1 MILYI
6 SIEVAVGNMHI
17 PQCETSEIDVLSFR
31 EALEGEE
38 HGSLEYDR
46 EKWLYVP
53 NAYTEYRYILGTR
66 GKNPLICIG
75 INPST
80 AKPDD
85 LDNTLKS
92 VERTARFNGY
102 DSFIMFNVYA
112 QRATNP
118 DDMEKCY
125 NEFLHKENMEAFRY
139 VLSSYADGNVPAV
152 WAAWGTIIEK
162 RPYLVECVRE
172 MIEIGKEYGAQW
184 YSVGKRSV
192 KGHPHHPLYL
202 KNNSPCDVFDIEGY
216 LSTL

>member
-1 MILYI
+1 
-6 SIEVAVGNMHI
+6 MHI
-17 PQCETSEIDVLSFR
+17 PKCETGALQILTFK
-31 EALEGEE
+31 EALETEGN
-38 HGSLEYDR
+38 GSFEYDR

-53 NAYTEYRYILGTR
+53 NAYTEYRYILGTK
-66 GKNPLICIG
+66 GANPLICIG

-92 VERTARFNGY
+92 VERTAKFNGY

-118 DDMEKCY
+118 EDMDSCF
-125 NEFLHKENMEAFRY
+125 NDFLHKENMQAFRY
-139 VLSSYADGNVPAV
+139 VLSSYKDGNKPSV

-162 RPYLVECVRE
+162 RPYLVSCVKE
-172 MIEIGKEYGAQW
+172 MVDIGNEYCAQW
-184 YSVGKRSV
+184 YTVGKRSV

-202 KNNSPCDVFDIEGY
+202 KNNSPVDLFDVRSY
-216 LSTL
+216 LKTL

>member
-1 MILYI
+1 
-6 SIEVAVGNMHI
+6 MHV
-17 PQCETSEIDVLSFR
+17 PKCETKEMEILSFSD
-31 EALEGEE
+31 ALAGEE
-38 HGSLEYDR
+38 KGSFEYDR

-53 NAYTEYRYILGTR
+53 NAYTEYRYILGTK
-66 GKNPLICIG
+66 GVNPLICIG

-92 VERTARFNGY
+92 VERTALHNGY

-118 DDMEKCY
+118 GDMDDCF
-125 NEFLHKENMEAFRY
+125 NEYLHKENMEAFRY
-139 VLSSYADGNVPAV
+139 VLSSYGEGNIPAV

-162 RPYLVECVRE
+162 RPYLIPCVKD
-172 MIEIGKEYGAQW
+172 MIKIGNEFGAKW
-184 YSVGKRSV
+184 YTVGKRSV

-202 KNNSPCDVFDIEGY
+202 KNNSPVDEFDIESY
-216 LSTL
+216 IDTI

>member
-1 MILYI
+1 
-6 SIEVAVGNMHI
+6 MHV
-17 PQCETSEIDVLSFR
+17 PKCETNEMEILSFSD
-31 EALEGEE
+31 ALAGEDEG
-38 HGSLEYDR
+38 SFEYDR

-53 NAYTEYRYILGTR
+53 NAYTEYRYILGTK
-66 GKNPLICIG
+66 GVNPLICIG

-92 VERTARFNGY
+92 VERTAAFNGY

-118 DDMEKCY
+118 KDMDCDF
-125 NEFLHKENMEAFRY
+125 NEFLHNENMNAFRY
-139 VLSSYADGNVPAV
+139 VMESYGDGNRPAV

-162 RPYLVECVRE
+162 RPYLLKCVAD
-172 MIEIGKEYGAQW
+172 MVGIGNEYGAQW
-184 YSVGKRSV
+184 FTVGKRSV

-202 KNNSPCDVFDIEGY
+202 KNGTPTEEFDVCEY
-216 LSTL
+216 LNTLIY